1 MDGPTDW
8 KGMLPNHWVP
18 QDPRVPSI
26 KLAHVMDDVFE
37 LVSGGASSADVIPG
51 YEDSPDLYPVWSPTE
66 LRYWAN
72 VHPGWILSRSLA
84 RGIFFNYALYSLF
97 HRLGTTATLS
107 KAL

>member
-37 LVSGGASSADVIPG
+37 LVSRGASSADVIPG
-51 YEDSPDLYPVWSPTE
+51 HEDSPDLYPLWSPTE
-66 LRYWAN
+66 L
-72 VHPGWILSRSLA
+72 G
-84 RGIFFNYALYSLF
+84 
-97 HRLGTTATLS
+97 
-107 KAL
+107 KALIRAGRKMVSLTQADRGAN